1 MTGARAGGLLFW
13 FLVVCALGFARYFF
27 LAVHEG
33 DRQLAAAAAVAF
45 FLMCAAAVME
55 LLGRLP

>member
-27 LAVHEG
+27 LAAHEG